1 MAKKPVQ
8 PSTVEQPAAEP
19 REQTLSFPVPE
30 ALHHA
35 LKLRA
40 LQERTTARAMVLRG
54 LKAIGFEVS
63 DDELTDRRAGRAGR
77 PKGEAK

>member
-1 MAKKPVQ
+1 MAKKPAQ
-8 PSTVEQPAAEP
+8 QSATVLPPAVP
-19 REQTLSFPVPE
+19 REVTLSFPVPE
-30 ALHHA
+30 MLHHA

-40 LQERTTARAMVLRG
+40 LQERTTARAMVLQG

-77 PKGEAK
+77 PKGT

>member
-1 MAKKPVQ
+1 MAKKPAQSV
-8 PSTVEQPAAEP
+8 TDLPAAEL
-19 REQTLSFPVPE
+19 REVTLSFPVPE

-40 LQERTTARAMVLRG
+40 LQERTTARAMVLQG
-54 LKAIGFEVS
+54 LKAIGFEIS

-77 PKGEAK
+77 PKGT